1 MIGLV
6 GQKGTM
12 TQLYDEKTGAVIPV
26 TAIEVGECVVV
37 GKRTVGRDGYNA
49 LQIGQGRPTKR
60 QLTRPVAG
68 VYKRAGVE
76 PKRWL
81 REVRVDNVDAY
92 QVGQKLTVEL
102 FAPGDIVTVTGRT
115 RGRGFSGGMRRW
127 GWAGGPDS
135 HGSMSHRRIG
145 SVSSGS
151 SPGRVY
157 PHRTLPGHYGNEK
170 LTVRGLKVV
179 RIDKE
184 RGLLYVRGAIPG
196 HRGSEVM
203 VRKG

>member
-1 MIGLV
+1 MIGLI
-6 GQKGTM
+6 GQKGAM
-12 TQLYDEKTGAVIPV
+12 TQLYDEKTKAVIPV

-37 GKRTVGRDGYNA
+37 RKRTIPTDGYEA
-49 LQIGQGRPTKR
+49 LQIGQGVPTKR
-60 QLTRPVAG
+60 RLTKAFAG
-68 VYKRAGVE
+68 VFQKVGLE
-76 PKRWL
+76 PKRFL
-81 REVRVDNVDAY
+81 REVRVDKIDAY

-115 RGRGFSGGMRRW
+115 KGRGFAGGMKRW
-127 GWAGGPDS
+127 GWRGGPAS

-157 PHRTLPGHYGNEK
+157 PHRTLPGHYGNERV
-170 LTVRGLKVV
+170 TVRGLKVV
-179 RIDKE
+179 RVDKDL
-184 RGLLYVRGAIPG
+184 GVLYVRGAVPG
-196 HRGSEVM
+196 YRGSAVI